1 MTIRE
6 EIKEAIKHLELA
18 IDNFPDKDDQIRREN
33 GAIEGMIDTLHII
46 LNEYNE
52 NNKE

>member
-46 LNEYNE
+46 LNEYE
-52 NNKE
+52 YNKE

>member
-1 MTIRE
+1 MKIRD

-33 GAIEGMIDTLHII
+33 DAIEGMISMLKII
-46 LNEYNE
+46 LGEYE
-52 NNKE
+52 I

>member
-6 EIKEAIKHLELA
+6 EIKEAIKHLELS
-18 IDNFPDKDDQIRREN
+18 IDNFPDKDDRIRRKN

-46 LNEYNE
+46 LNEYE
-52 NNKE
+52 DNKK